1 VCVCVYVCVCVC
13 VCARVCTCARTR
25 EWEHKTYY
33 LAACECVWERVYSC
47 VCTSVCVCAHVCV
60 CARHEHGNK
69 NSHTPYTQKRTWN
82 HEKDGSVVDETFAPL
97 CATTQTKT
105 NIHTHKQ
112 KHTHTHT
119 QTHTQTHTHTCT
131 QIFTCTHMHTHIHE
145 HIHEHIHT
153 HIHTHVDV
161 HIHKHNQSA
170 CDFSIRSP
178 KCPWVPFHTVAT
190 LDQLARPN
198 KHLPKTISP
207 SILSCCH
214 TVYYRRRDYN
224 SIFVHEAISF
234 LIAKKWARTPGIA
247 AASQCRSW
255 LCQIYM
261 LPCPTAICWGPSR
274 CCVRFVKNSF
284 SVYQ

>member
-1 VCVCVYVCVCVC
+1 MSYIYKHTHMCVTWLWYTRTCTQTGTRKAEVHKPTTDRALWCGMHSLTHTHVVCV
-13 VCARVCTCARTR
+13 T
-25 EWEHKTYY
+25 W
-33 LAACECVWERVYSC
+33 LLYSR
-47 VCTSVCVCAHVCV
+47 A
-60 CARHEHGNK
+60 
-69 NSHTPYTQKRTWN
+69 
-82 HEKDGSVVDETFAPL
+82 
-97 CATTQTKT
+97 
-105 NIHTHKQ
+105 HTHTRT
-112 KHTHTHT
+112 HRNTHTHT

-178 KCPWVPFHTVAT
+178 KCPRVPFHTVAT

-198 KHLPKTISP
+198 KHLPKTISSP

-234 LIAKKWARTPGIA
+234 LIAKKWACTPGIA